1 MASPLFDA
9 EDYAYYE
16 ADAVGKPTDQGGQN
30 AYLYT
35 IGLGPQVTLPSPI
48 DGTPLG
54 ENFLRYAAET
64 VGNGKYYNAPSATD
78 LGLIFQSIANNIAT
92 VLTK

>member
-16 ADAVGKPTDQGGQN
+16 ADAVGKSTAQGGQN

>member
-1 MASPLFDA
+1 MSSPNFDA

-16 ADAVGKPTDQGGQN
+16 ADMVGLPTDQGGQN

-35 IGLGPQVTLPSPI
+35 IGLGPEVIKLSPV

-54 ENFLRYAAET
+54 ENFLTYAAET
-64 VGNGKYYNAPSATD
+64 VGNGKYYRAPTASD
-78 LGLIFQSIANNIAT
+78 LNLVFQAIANNIAT